1 MPPQPGR
8 SGHQE
13 SQPRSQAEKVGREPW
28 LSRPVIECDRP
39 SVHVSQTIQPPPS
52 ARPLVARDLLVLALI
67 VLAAGFLRLNGV
79 DWDQGTHL
87 HPDER
92 FLTMVAADIHRP
104 DSLAAY
110 FDTARSPLNPANV
123 GRPFFV
129 YGTLPLFV
137 VRSVAE
143 SVGLTGYGQ
152 IYLVGR
158 VLSSVFDLGTV
169 VLTFCL
175 GLRLAGPRV
184 AIAAA
189 ALVAFSALSVQQA
202 HFFTVDSAATCLS
215 TLTLVTIAMLI
226 SRRGLHFHIL
236 FGAAFG
242 LALSCRIN
250 LALLGSVYALALS
263 YLWYSERMRLTAIA
277 AAGAA
282 AALTTLLVFRVFQ
295 PYAFAGPGFF
305 DVAFSADFLQS
316 TSTIRDLVTG
326 AVDYPPS
333 VQWIGRV
340 PVLSAGANLV
350 LFGLGPAWG
359 VLAIAGTGWCLLRR
373 AHDQDHVAAG
383 RIVLLWSPLLFLFHA
398 TQFAATLRYFLPII
412 PTLAIG
418 AAWWLA
424 HQPTGRA
431 RTWLLAG
438 VLAATALWC
447 VAFSAIYRQTHT
459 RVAASTWIHGYV
471 AAGTTIAVEHWDD
484 ALPLNIQGR
493 SSSDYTLK
501 ELKLY
506 DEEGENKRRELLAV
520 LDSAELIVISS
531 NRLYGSIPRAPWRY
545 PLARRYYE
553 LLFSGQLGFQL
564 ERVFASYPRIGPVEL
579 NDDHAEEA
587 FSVYD
592 HPKVLIFRKTATYS
606 HDRVTA
612 LLAAVSFG
620 NIIRVPPR
628 EASSLYRRYQPS
640 PVRIDGEAG
649 ARPSLDDVAMSSLSA
664 LARWLTAIEVLS
676 LAFFALLFRP
686 LARSA
691 DRGYGLAKILAWT
704 ACGWVAW
711 LLAGSGLTTHTPA
724 PLRAVAALA
733 VIAGAAA
740 AWRQRVEILRFV
752 ENSWRVPLAVE
763 ATFLG
768 IFSLFLALRS
778 LNPAIFWGE
787 KPMDFAI
794 LNAAMRAATM
804 PPPDP
809 WFAGLSLNY
818 FYFGHALTAFF
829 AELTGVPSAFAF
841 NLAIATIGG
850 LLAVAAFLFG
860 QHLTGRIGG
869 GFLCCAM
876 VVVIGNLA
884 GPRVLFGQPSIAFD
898 FDYFWATSRVIQGT
912 INEFPFWNLVFADLH
927 AHVLAMPIEVA
938 LLYLGALWIAPPSAE
953 ARSSPLLLAGLIAWL
968 GGTVAVISSWSTPT
982 VMAVQLGVLVTVWV
996 QQGGSLRSLFR
1007 YLLYGIGM
1015 LIVAA
1020 VLFLPFWSQYDP
1032 PVRQWGWVTQEFA
1045 PLADVLTIFGVFLI
1059 ATLPTLIQ
1067 TIRRTTRDRTGL
1079 TIMTAVGIAMVTIGF
1094 LRSPTCAF
1102 FLAWASVAAAA
1113 WASAPSAAV
1122 RTGALLVAAAAAIG
1136 AATEVIVVW
1145 DRMNTVFKYYLQ
1157 MWLLFGC
1164 GATVFVWTAWQT
1176 ARYRWAVAVPLGA
1189 FATLG
1194 LFTSATGAIGFIR
1207 HPRAVSPTPT
1217 LDGTAYLEAANPSE
1231 LAAYQWI
1238 NREIAGIPVVLEAH
1252 GDPYQAFSRVSMNT
1266 GLPTLLGWQ
1275 YHLFQQGRSRDEI
1288 EARAGHVREIY
1299 QTEDPVRFETLLKE
1313 YDIDFI
1319 FVGSLERRAYGAD
1332 IAERLA
1338 TSSLVEPVFKS
1349 GDVTI
1354 FARPGRVSTVKTWIE
1369 KPTPP
1374 PPLINPLSPLRE
1386 PRGIAVAKDGSILV
1400 ADFGNR
1406 RIQRLDPN
1414 ATPLNAFG
1422 VAGDGPGQFRDPC
1435 GIAVGTD
1442 GRIWVADTW
1451 NHRVQVLTSDGQ
1463 QLAEWRADLYGPRG
1477 IALAPD
1483 GNVYLT
1489 DTGHKRVLRFSP
1501 DGASE
1506 VIADRTLL
1514 ADPIGIAIDRR
1525 GEVYV
1530 ADAGN
1535 RRIVVLSSSGRV
1547 LREWAVDG
1555 WQPAARMEPYVA
1567 VGSDDVVWVTD
1578 PPNHRVLLF
1587 DRDGAPL
1594 GVATAASPLKLPL
1607 GIAIVDRTTAVV
1619 TDAETNAVVRVTRIN
1634 AADRSAPRSR

>member
-1 MPPQPGR
+1 MQ
-8 SGHQE
+8 S
-13 SQPRSQAEKVGREPW
+13 S
-28 LSRPVIECDRP
+28 
-39 SVHVSQTIQPPPS
+39 PS
-52 ARPLVARDLLVLALI
+52 ARRLVARDLLVLALI
-67 VLAAGFLRLNGV
+67 VLAAGLLRLNGV
-79 DWDQGTHL
+79 NWDQGTHL

-137 VRSVAE
+137 ARFIAE
-143 SVGLTGYGQ
+143 SVGMTSYDQ

-175 GLRLAGPRV
+175 ALLLAGPRV
-184 AIAAA
+184 ATAASALA
-189 ALVAFSALSVQQA
+189 AFCVLSVQQA

-215 TLTLVTIAMLI
+215 TLTLLMIATLL
-226 SRRGLHFHIL
+226 SRPGLHFHIL

-250 LALLGSVYALALS
+250 LALLGSVYGLALL

-282 AALTTLLVFRVFQ
+282 ATLTTLLVFRVFQ

-305 DVAFSADFLQS
+305 DLDLSADFLQS
-316 TSTIRDLVTG
+316 TSRIRDLVTG
-326 AVDYPPS
+326 AADYPPS

-340 PVLSAGANLV
+340 PVLSAGANLA
-350 LFGLGPAWG
+350 LRGLGPAWG
-359 VLAIAGTGWCLLRR
+359 VMAIVGTGWCLLRR
-373 AHDQDHVAAG
+373 TDDKRVAAG
-383 RIVLLWSPLLFLFHA
+383 RIVLLWSPLLFFFHS

-412 PTLAIG
+412 PTLAIA

-424 HQPTGRA
+424 HPAAGRA
-431 RTWLLAG
+431 RSWLLAAAL
-438 VLAATALWC
+438 VATALWC
-447 VAFSAIYRQTHT
+447 GAFSVIYRQPHT
-459 RVAASTWIHGYV
+459 RVAASTWIYGNV

-484 ALPLNIQGR
+484 ALPLSVNGR
-493 SSSDYTLK
+493 SASDYTLK

-506 DEEGENKRRELLAV
+506 DEEGENKRRELIAV
-520 LDSAELIVISS
+520 LDTADLVVISS

-564 ERVFASYPRIGPVEL
+564 ERVFASYPRIGSFEL
-579 NDDHAEEA
+579 KDDDAEEA

-592 HPKVLIFRKTATYS
+592 HPKVLIFRKTAVYS

-612 LLAAVSFG
+612 LLAPVSFG
-620 NIIRVPPR
+620 NITRVSPR
-628 EASSLYRRYQPS
+628 DGSSLYRRYQPS

-649 ARPSLDDVAMSSLSA
+649 ARSSADAATMNSWTA
-664 LARWLTAIEVLS
+664 LARWLVALEVLS

-686 LARSA
+686 LAISA

-704 ACGWVAW
+704 ACGWITWV
-711 LLAGSGLTTHTPA
+711 LTSSGLTTQA
-724 PLRAVAALA
+724 PGLLRTVAALA
-733 VIAGAAA
+733 MVAGAAV
-740 AWRQRVEILRFV
+740 AWRHRVAMSRFV
-752 ENSWRVPLAVE
+752 EDSWRVLLAVE
-763 ATFLG
+763 AIFLG
-768 IFSLFLALRS
+768 TFVLFLLLRS

-829 AELTGVPSAFAF
+829 AELTGVPASVAF
-841 NLAIATIGG
+841 NLAIATLGG
-850 LLAVAAFLFG
+850 LLAVAAFLFSH
-860 QHLTGRIGG
+860 HLTGRIGG
-869 GFLCCAM
+869 GFLGCAM
-876 VVVIGNLA
+876 VVFIGNLA
-884 GPRVLFGQPSIAFD
+884 GPRLLLGQPSMSFD
-898 FDYFWATSRVIQGT
+898 FNYFWSTSRVVQGT

-927 AHVLAMPIEVA
+927 AHVLSMPVEVA
-938 LLYLGALWIAPPSAE
+938 LLYLGALWIAPPSTD
-953 ARSSPLLLAGLIAWL
+953 ARSSPLILAGLIAWL

-982 VMAVQLGVLVTVWV
+982 VMAVQLGVLVTLWI
-996 QQGGSLRSLFR
+996 QHGGSARSLFR
-1007 YLLYGIGM
+1007 YLLYGVGM
-1015 LIVAA
+1015 LVVAA
-1020 VLFLPFWSQYDP
+1020 VSFLPFWSRYEP
-1032 PVRQWGWVTQEFA
+1032 PVRQWGWVTGEFA

-1059 ATLPTLIQ
+1059 ATLPPLIQ
-1067 TIRRTTRDRTGL
+1067 AIRRSTWSRTAL
-1079 TIMTAVGIAMVTIGF
+1079 TIALGAGIAVVTIGL
-1094 LRSPTCAF
+1094 LRSPACAF
-1102 FLAWASVAAAA
+1102 FLAWGSVAAVA
-1113 WASAPSAAV
+1113 WASAPRAAV
-1122 RTGALLVAAAAAIG
+1122 RTAALLVAAAAAIG
-1136 AATEVIVVW
+1136 AATEVVVVW

-1157 MWLLFGC
+1157 MWLLLGC
-1164 GATVFVWTAWQT
+1164 GAAVLVWSAWQT
-1176 ARYRWAVAVPLGA
+1176 AKHRWAVAVPLTA

-1194 LFTSATGAIGFIR
+1194 LFTSVSGAIGYIR
-1207 HPRAVSPTPT
+1207 HPHAISPTPT
-1217 LDGTAYLEAANPSE
+1217 LNGTAYLEGANPSE

-1299 QTEDPVRFETLLKE
+1299 ETEDPVRLETLLEE
-1313 YDIDFI
+1313 YGIDFI
-1319 FVGSLERRAYGAD
+1319 FVGSLEQHAYGAG
-1332 IAERLA
+1332 IVERFA
-1338 TSSLVEPVFKS
+1338 RSSLVEPVFKS
-1349 GDVTI
+1349 GGVTI

-1369 KPTPP
+1369 RPTPP
-1374 PPLINPLSPLRE
+1374 PPRIDPLSPLKE
-1386 PRGIAVAKDGSILV
+1386 PRGIAVANDGSILV

-1406 RIQRLDPN
+1406 RIQRLGPE
-1414 ATPLNAFG
+1414 ATPLGAFG

-1451 NHRVQVLTSDGQ
+1451 NHRVQVLSPDGR
-1463 QLAEWRADLYGPRG
+1463 QLMEWRADLYGPRG
-1477 IALAPD
+1477 IALSGD
-1483 GNVYLT
+1483 GNLYLT
-1489 DTGHKRVLRFSP
+1489 DTGHQRVLRFTP
-1501 DGASE
+1501 DGAFE
-1506 VIADRTLL
+1506 VIADRTLV

-1525 GEVYV
+1525 GEVYI
-1530 ADAGN
+1530 ADAGH
-1535 RRIVVLSSSGRV
+1535 RRIVVLSPTGRM
-1547 LREWAVDG
+1547 LREWPIDG
-1555 WQPAARMEPYVA
+1555 WQPGGRMEPYLA
-1567 VGSDDVVWVTD
+1567 VGPDDVVWVTD

-1587 DRDGAPL
+1587 EKDGAPV

-1607 GIAIVDRTTAVV
+1607 GIAIVDRTTALV
-1619 TDAETNAVVRVTRIN
+1619 TDAEANAVVRVTRTN
-1634 AADRSAPRSR
+1634 DGERNRRRSP